1 MNFVTEG
8 SATSAVTASGRNE
21 MLFMGFN
28 QDYGCFAV
36 GKVVNMMMMMM
47 MMMLTEVT
55 LSLSHS
61 LSLSLSICVIAF
73 TSMSII
79 HFHLPPSMHQ
89 SVYVYLSM

>member
-8 SATSAVTASGRNE
+8 SATSAVTASGKNE

-47 MMMLTEVT
+47 MMLTEVT
-55 LSLSHS
+55 LS

-79 HFHLPPSMHQ
+79 HFHLPPSMYQ

>member
-8 SATSAVTASGRNE
+8 SATSAVTASGKNE

-47 MMMLTEVT
+47 MMLTEVT

-61 LSLSLSICVIAF
+61 LSLSINLCYSIHVNVYHPLSPPTIYVSICVCL
-73 TSMSII
+73 SI
-79 HFHLPPSMHQ
+79 
-89 SVYVYLSM
+89 YVT

>member
-8 SATSAVTASGRNE
+8 SATSAVTASGKNE

-47 MMMLTEVT
+47 MMLTEVT
-55 LSLSHS
+55 LSLS

-79 HFHLPPSMHQ
+79 HFHLPPSMYQ

>member
-1 MNFVTEG
+1 MNFLTEG
-8 SATSAVTASGRNE
+8 SATSAVTASGKNE

-55 LSLSHS
+55 LSLS

-79 HFHLPPSMHQ
+79 HFHLPPSMYQ